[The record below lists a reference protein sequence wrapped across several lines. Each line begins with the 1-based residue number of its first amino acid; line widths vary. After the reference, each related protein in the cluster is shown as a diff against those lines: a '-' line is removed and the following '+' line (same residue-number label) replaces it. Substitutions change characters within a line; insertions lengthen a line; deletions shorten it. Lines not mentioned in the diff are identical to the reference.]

1 MPQAQQAELTRGR
14 SRLDWSSAAVAR
26 PSYAL
31 LTALLAAG
39 QHGLRWMVPT
49 PASELAEAR
58 GSQHMAL
65 DQQFLLEMALD
76 HLYQGGWVDMQI
88 PEPRPRPAEAK
99 AGMLAPRHWRLNK
112 FYR

>member
-1 MPQAQQAELTRGR
+1 MPQAQQAELIRGS
-14 SRLDWSSAAVAR
+14 SRLDWSSEAVAR
-26 PSYAL
+26 PLYAL

-49 PASELAEAR
+49 LASKLAEAR

-76 HLYQGGWVDMQI
+76 HLCQGGWVDMQI

-99 AGMLAPRHWRLNK
+99 AGRVAPRNLRLNK